1 MALAEVLSS
10 GLLLL
15 MQGDT
20 ESRPS
25 GKDSQERDMRV
36 CQSEAWMVPGP

>member
-10 GLLLL
+10 GLVPL
-15 MQGDT
+15 MQDT

-25 GKDSQERDMRV
+25 GEDSQERDMRV
-36 CQSEAWMVPGP
+36 SE